1 MSAGSMP
8 PMVVKTAIAIL
19 LCFFYLFLSSA
30 HAAVDES
37 ALDLDSVSIQLR
49 WEHGFQFAGY
59 YAAIEKGFYRD
70 EGLEVQLKEIDYS
83 KDFVK
88 QVLAGESEYGVTDST
103 LLIYHLQGDPVV
115 LINQFFQHSPLVFIA
130 RRESGIVSPYE
141 MIGKKVALDLSS
153 RGDAAL
159 NALLLKTLGD
169 LNKVQR
175 IKATGDSYQDLRDG
189 KIDVVTAYATSQP
202 FLLKEQGV
210 EVNVINPLNYGIDYY
225 GDNLFTTRNEI
236 IEHPERVE
244 KISRATIKGWQYA
257 LDHPKE
263 IIELIIDR
271 YNPKLSRAYLEYEAR
286 MTRQMIIPELIQLGS
301 VDPKRYRL
309 TAEDYQRLGFVEHS
323 LIEDD
328 FFYRLPN
335 AETGPVL
342 AFSAK
347 ERAWIKR
354 NPVVRYG
361 GERDWAPYDFV
372 DRNGAHNGLSRD
384 ILQLIGQYTGLTFE
398 AEIDDWNNL
407 LQKIRQRE
415 IDLLPSLYYSDERA
429 DYMLFTEPYQWM
441 LDYFFIHEDVQA
453 KSLADLA
460 GKTIAIPRGFLH
472 ADTIKKMFPELN
484 ILEVEDLMGAL
495 QSVIERK
502 ADLLVD
508 AHSVITYWLKRNAIT
523 TIRPFKVLP
532 PGEAQQLHMAVR
544 TDLPELHSILNKAL
558 AAIPEQEKQQ
568 VQDKW
573 FGARFK
579 GPTVAMT
586 SAEQKWLAEHPVIR
600 VAAKR
605 NKLPYESVDRQG
617 RYIGMA
623 ADYLAWFAKIL
634 RIELDIIPVES
645 WREAKQ
651 KIEVGEVDIMFEALD
666 SLDGKRSVLT
676 ESFFSS
682 PVVIVM
688 SDREPYVD
696 SIRQI
701 RHRRLAIVR
710 SYAYAS
716 TIADHYPEIDFYY
729 VDSVA
734 EGLTAVSTG
743 SVDALLCTLAAAGYQ
758 IADQGIHN
766 IRIVGKTEFTID
778 LGFAIARKQAQL
790 APLLN
795 RALHAI
801 GPSEQQKIRDTWASK
816 SIAEKIDY
824 RLIAWI
830 IGGFLLILA
839 FVFIWNRRLAD
850 EVVRRKQSEQEA
862 ALLNERLTLAAGIA
876 SIGVWELNLNGEP
889 YLLFDDRMFDIYG
902 LPKQPSL
909 SFAEWI
915 ERIHP
920 EDRSLVQDVIS
931 QLQQRDDQAHKEYR
945 IIRPD
950 GIIRTLYSG
959 SRIIGNENNPG
970 KIIGVSWDI
979 SERKNVEIA
988 LAKAKEQAESANQ
1001 AKSRF
1006 LANMSHEIRTPMN
1019 AIIGFTE
1026 LLDEQINEP
1035 HLKSFVKTIKA
1046 AGQSLLALIND
1057 ILDLSKIEAGKLSI
1071 EKQACNPHELFTEL
1085 SGIFTM
1091 KMREKNLA
1099 LILNVDPAIPRSLV
1113 LDAARLRQVLFN
1125 LIGNAV
1131 KFTDQGH
1138 IRLIARTA
1146 NEDDFRSRLDLCIDV
1161 EDTGIGISQEHQ
1173 QVIFQEFEQPEGQDI
1188 RKYGGTGLGLAI
1200 SRRLVEMMGGEMT
1213 VTSRLGEGSTFT
1225 VRLYNVDIASIDE
1238 SEQIPIGTSHQKIR
1252 FHPATV
1258 LVVDDI
1264 ENNRRLLQE
1273 NFSGTALTVLTVEN
1287 GLDAVDLVKRQPVDL
1302 ILMDIRMPV
1311 MSGYEAAEIIK
1322 SFSDT
1327 PIIALTASVMKDEYD
1342 RVKTAHFDAYLRKPI
1357 LKANLIEE
1365 LAKFLP
1371 FDRDEENQADPVQ
1384 VLLTEDQRAI
1394 LPEVLAALEK
1404 LSPQCEQAASNNN
1417 ISAMKAFAE
1426 NVSAIGERHRFTP
1439 VLDYAERLERH
1450 IDSFDIVEIKQGLNE
1465 FSDLLE
1471 QLRDS

>member
-1 MSAGSMP
+1 MP
-8 PMVVKTAIAIL
+8 PMGVKTAIAIL
-19 LCFFYLFLSSA
+19 LCFFYLFLSGA
-30 HAAVDES
+30 YAAADES

-70 EGLEVQLKEIDYS
+70 EGLDVRLKEIDYS

-88 QVLAGESEYGVTDST
+88 QVLGGESEYGVTDST
-103 LLIYHLQGDPVV
+103 LLIYHLQGEPVV

-130 RRESGIVSPYE
+130 RRDSGIVSPYE

-175 IKATGDSYQDLRDG
+175 FKANGDSYQDLRDG

-202 FLLKEQGV
+202 FLLKEQGI
-210 EVNVINPLNYGIDYY
+210 EVNVINPQNYGIDYY

-244 KISRATIKGWQYA
+244 KISRATLKGWQYA

-263 IIELIIDR
+263 IIELIIAR
-271 YNPKLSRAYLEYEAR
+271 YNPQLSLAYLEYEAR

-323 LIEDD
+323 RIGED
-328 FFYRLPN
+328 FFFRLPD

-354 NPVVRYG
+354 NPVIRYG

-372 DRNGAHNGLSRD
+372 DRNGAHTGLSRD
-384 ILQLIGQYTGLTFE
+384 MLQLIGQYTGLTFD
-398 AEIDDWNNL
+398 AEIDNWNNL
-407 LQKIRQRE
+407 LQKIRQRK
-415 IDLLPSLYYSDERA
+415 IDVLPSLYYSEERA
-429 DYMLFTEPYQWM
+429 GYMLFTEPYQWM

-472 ADTIKKMFPELN
+472 DKTIKKMFPELN
-484 ILEVEDLMGAL
+484 ILEAEDLMGAL

-558 AAIPEQEKQQ
+558 AAIPELEKQL
-568 VQDKW
+568 VRDKW

-579 GPTVAMT
+579 GRTVAMT
-586 SAEQKWLAEHPVIR
+586 ADEQKWLAEHPVIR
-600 VAAKR
+600 IAAKR
-605 NKLPYESVDRQG
+605 NRLPYESVDRQG

-623 ADYLAWFAKIL
+623 ADYLALIAKIL
-634 RIELDIIPVES
+634 RIDLDIIPVES
-645 WREAKQ
+645 WRETRQ
-651 KIEVGEVDIMFEALD
+651 KIEIGEVDVVLQSLE
-666 SLDGKRSVLT
+666 SLDDERLVFSDP
-676 ESFFSS
+676 FFSS

-688 SDREPYVD
+688 SDRESYVD
-696 SIRQI
+696 NIQQI
-701 RHRRLAIVR
+701 GHRRLAIVKG
-710 SYAYAS
+710 YGYAS
-716 TIADHYPEIDFYY
+716 AIAAQYPEIDFHY

-743 SVDALLCTLAAAGYQ
+743 KVDALFCTLAAAGYQ

-766 IRIVGKTEFTID
+766 IRIVGKTEFTSE
-778 LGFAIARKQAQL
+778 LGFATVQKQAQL

-801 GPSEQQKIRDTWASK
+801 GPSEQQKIRNAWASK

-830 IGGFLLILA
+830 VGGFLLILA
-839 FVFIWNRRLAD
+839 FVFFWNRRLAD

-876 SIGVWELNLNGEP
+876 SLGVWELNLTGEP

-902 LPKQPSL
+902 LPKQPRL
-909 SFAEWI
+909 AFAGWI

-920 EDRSLVQDVIS
+920 EDRSLVQGAIS
-931 QLQQRDDQAHKEYR
+931 QLQQRDDQAHNEYR

-959 SRIIGNENNPG
+959 SRIIGNETKPG

-979 SERKNVEIA
+979 SERKNAEIA
-988 LAKAKEQAESANQ
+988 LAKAKEQAELANQ

-1026 LLDEQINEP
+1026 LLDEQIKEP

-1046 AGQSLLALIND
+1046 AGQNLLALIND

-1071 EKQACNPHELFTEL
+1071 EKQACNPHELFAEL
-1085 SGIFTM
+1085 GGIFTM

-1099 LILNVDPAIPRSLV
+1099 LILNVDPAIPYSLV
-1113 LDAARLRQVLFN
+1113 LDATRLRQVLFN

-1138 IRLIARTA
+1138 VRLIARTA
-1146 NEDDFRSRLDLCIDV
+1146 NEDEIRSRLDLCIDV

-1173 QVIFQEFEQPEGQDI
+1173 QVIFQEFEQSEGQDI

-1200 SRRLVEMMGGEMT
+1200 SRRLVEMMGGEIT
-1213 VTSRLGEGSTFT
+1213 VSSRLGEGSTFT

-1238 SEQIPIGTSHQKIR
+1238 TEQIKVGAGNPKIR

-1273 NFSGTALTVLTVEN
+1273 NFSETALTVLTVEN
-1287 GLDAVDLVKRQPVDL
+1287 GREAVESVKRQPVDL

-1311 MSGYEAAEIIK
+1311 MSGYEAAEKIK

-1342 RVKTAHFDAYLRKPI
+1342 RVKTAHFDAYLRKPV
-1357 LKANLIEE
+1357 LKADLIEE

-1371 FDRDEENQADPVQ
+1371 FDRDEMAQVEPNSLVLTTEQQAV
-1384 VLLTEDQRAI
+1384 
-1394 LPEVLAALEK
+1394 LPEVLAALGK
-1404 LSPQCEQAASNNN
+1404 LSSQCEQAAFSNN
-1417 ISAMKAFAE
+1417 ISTMKTFAE
-1426 NVSAIGERHRFTP
+1426 NVSAIGEHYRFTP
-1439 VLDYAERLERH
+1439 ILDYAERLERH

>member
-1 MSAGSMP
+1 MP
-8 PMVVKTAIAIL
+8 PMLLKSAIVIL

-30 HAAVDES
+30 HAAGDES
-37 ALDLDSVSIQLR
+37 ALDSVSIQLR

-88 QVLAGESEYGVTDST
+88 QVLGGESEYGVTDST

-130 RRESGIVSPYE
+130 RRDSGIVSPYE

-175 IKATGDSYQDLRDG
+175 IKATGDSYQDLIDG
-189 KIDVVTAYATSQP
+189 KIDVVTAYASSQP
-202 FLLKEQGV
+202 FLLKEQGI
-210 EVNVINPLNYGIDYY
+210 EVNVINPQNYGTDYY

-244 KISRATIKGWQYA
+244 KISRATLKGWQYA
-257 LDHPKE
+257 LDHPEE
-263 IIELIIDR
+263 IIELIIAR
-271 YNPKLSRAYLEYEAR
+271 YNPKLSRAYLEYEAH

-323 LIEDD
+323 RIGDD

-372 DRNGAHNGLSRD
+372 DRNGAHTGLSRD
-384 ILQLIGQYTGLTFE
+384 MLQLIAQYTGLIFE
-398 AEIDDWNNL
+398 AEIDEWNNL
-407 LQKIRQRE
+407 LHKFRQRE
-415 IDLLPSLYYSDERA
+415 IDLLPSLYYSEERA

-441 LDYFFIHEDVQA
+441 LDYFFIHEDVPA

-460 GKTIAIPRGFLH
+460 GKTIAIPKGFLH
-472 ADTIKKMFPELN
+472 DDTIKSMFPELN
-484 ILEVEDLMGAL
+484 ILEAEDLMGAF

-523 TIRPFKVLP
+523 TIRPFKVLS

-558 AAIPEQEKQQ
+558 AAIPEQEKQEL
-568 VQDKW
+568 QDQW
-573 FGARFK
+573 FDPRFK
-579 GPTVAMT
+579 GRTVAMT
-586 SAEQKWLAEHPVIR
+586 ADEQKWLAEHPVIR
-600 VAAKR
+600 IAAKR
-605 NKLPYESVDRQG
+605 NRMPYESVDHQG

-623 ADYLAWFAKIL
+623 ADYLAWVAKIL

-645 WREAKQ
+645 WREANQ
-651 KIEVGEVDIMFEALD
+651 KIEHGEVDIVFEALD
-666 SLDGKRSVLT
+666 SLDDKRLVFSD
-676 ESFFSS
+676 SFFSS

-701 RHRRLAIVR
+701 RHRRLAIVK
-710 SYAYAS
+710 SYAYAA
-716 TIADHYPEIDFYY
+716 TIADHYPEIDFHY

-743 SVDALLCTLAAAGYQ
+743 KVEALFCTLAAAGYQ

-766 IRIVGKTEFTID
+766 IRIVGKTEFTSE
-778 LGFAIARKQAQL
+778 LGFVVAAKQAQL

-801 GPSEQQKIRDTWASK
+801 GPSEQQKIRNAWASK

-830 IGGFLLILA
+830 VGGFLLILA
-839 FVFIWNRRLAD
+839 FVFFWNRRLAD
-850 EVVRRKQSEQEA
+850 EVVRRKQSEQKV

-876 SIGVWELNLNGEP
+876 SIGVWELNLTGEP
-889 YLLFDDRMFDIYG
+889 YLLFDERMFDIYG

-909 SFAEWI
+909 AFTEWI

-920 EDRSLVQDVIS
+920 EDRSLVHCSIS

-945 IIRPD
+945 VIRPD
-950 GIIRTLYSG
+950 GIIRTLYSA
-959 SRIIGNENNPG
+959 SRIIGDDNKPG

-979 SERKNVEIA
+979 SERKNAEIA
-988 LAKAKEQAESANQ
+988 LANAKEQAESANQ

-1026 LLDEQINEP
+1026 LLDEQIKEP

-1071 EKQACNPHELFTEL
+1071 EKQACNPHQLFAELG
-1085 SGIFTM
+1085 GIFTM

-1099 LILNVDPAIPRSLV
+1099 LILNVDPAIPNSLV
-1113 LDAARLRQVLFN
+1113 LDATRLRQVLFN

-1146 NEDDFRSRLDLCIDV
+1146 NEDEIRSRLDLCIDV

-1173 QVIFQEFEQPEGQDI
+1173 QVIFQEFEQSEGQDI

-1200 SRRLVEMMGGEMT
+1200 SRRLVEMMGGEIT
-1213 VTSRLGEGSTFT
+1213 VSSRLGEGSRFT
-1225 VRLYNVDIASIDE
+1225 VRLYNVDIASIEE
-1238 SEQIPIGTSHQKIR
+1238 SEPMPIGTSHQKIR

-1273 NFSGTALTVLTVEN
+1273 NFSGTALTVLTAEN
-1287 GLDAVDLVKRQPVDL
+1287 GRDAVEAVKRQTVDL

-1311 MSGYEAAEIIK
+1311 MNGYEAAEIIK
-1322 SFSDT
+1322 SVSDT

-1342 RVKTAHFDAYLRKPI
+1342 RVKTAHFDAYLRKPV
-1357 LKANLIEE
+1357 LKASLIEE

-1371 FDRDEENQADPVQ
+1371 FDRDEEDRADPVQ

-1465 FSDLLE
+1465 FSALIEL
-1471 QLRDS
+1471 LRDS